1 MSQSSGIV
9 IPAYQPDPSILSEYV
24 TELRDQ
30 IDPATIRIELDD
42 AADSLQAE
50 LDDLPATVNA
60 VPDRRGKG
68 AAITAGFDAL
78 ATDILVFADADGSTP
93 AGELARVVEAVTD
106 PGVSLA
112 VGSRR
117 HPDAAV
123 ATSQSISR
131 QYLGDVFAWFARQ
144 LLDVSLYD
152 YQCGAKAITAESW
165 QQISPHLTCTG
176 FEWDIDLIAVAGALG
191 YTVREVPIEW
201 HDHPD
206 STVPPIRT
214 SIALGRTLLAARAKV
229 RDLEHQPRQTAAD
242 GPGESPAPVDQER
255 PHDD

>member
-1 MSQSSGIV
+1 MSQSIGIV
-9 IPAYQPDPSILSEYV
+9 IPAYQPNRSILSEYV
-24 TELRDQ
+24 RELHDQ
-30 IDPATIRIELDD
+30 IEPATIRIELDD
-42 AADSLQAE
+42 ASDSVQAE
-50 LDDLPATVNA
+50 LGDLPATVNA
-60 VPDRRGKG
+60 VSDRRGKG
-68 AAITAGFDAL
+68 AAITAGFEAL
-78 ATDILVFADADGSTP
+78 ETEILVFADADGSTP
-93 AGELARVVEAVTD
+93 ADELSRVIEAVTD

-117 HPDAAV
+117 HPDATV
-123 ATSQSISR
+123 TTSQSPSR
-131 QYLGDVFAWFARQ
+131 EYLGDAFAWVARQ

-165 QQISPHLTCTG
+165 QQVSRHLTCTG

-214 SIALGRTLLAARAKV
+214 SIALGRTLLSSRAKV
-229 RDLEHQPRQTAAD
+229 RGLERQPRQTTAD
-242 GPGESPAPVDQER
+242 GPGEPHAPVDQER

>member
-1 MSQSSGIV
+1 MSESIGIV
-9 IPAYQPDPSILSEYV
+9 IPAYQPDRSILSEYV
-24 TELRDQ
+24 IELRDQ
-30 IDPATIRIELDD
+30 LDPTTIRIELDN
-42 AADSLQAE
+42 ASEGLQAE

-78 ATDILVFADADGSTP
+78 ETDILVFSDADGSTP
-93 AGELARVVEAVTD
+93 AGELARVIKAVTD

-123 ATSQSISR
+123 ATSQSMSR

-165 QQISPHLTCTG
+165 QQVSRHLTCSG

-191 YTVREVPIEW
+191 YTAREVPIEW

-214 SIALGRTLLAARAKV
+214 SIALGRTLLSARAKV
-229 RDLEHQPRQTAAD
+229 RELEHQPRQTAD
-242 GPGESPAPVDQER
+242 GPGEPTAPVEQEQ

>member
-1 MSQSSGIV
+1 MSDSIGIV

-24 TELRDQ
+24 TELHDR
-30 IDPATIRIELDD
+30 IDPETIRIELDD
-42 AADSLQAE
+42 ASDSLRAE
-50 LDDLPATVNA
+50 LDALPATVNA
-60 VPDRRGKG
+60 VPGRRGKG

-78 ATDILVFADADGSTP
+78 ETDLLVFADADGSTP
-93 AGELARVVEAVTD
+93 ADELSRVIESVTD

-117 HPDAAV
+117 HPDATV
-123 ATSQSISR
+123 TTSQSMSR

-165 QQISPHLTCTG
+165 QQVSRHLTCTG

-214 SIALGRTLLAARAKV
+214 SIALGGTLLGARAKV
-229 RDLEHQPRQTAAD
+229 RNLERQPRQTAAD
-242 GPGESPAPVDQER
+242 GIGEPTAPVDQDR
-255 PHDD
+255 AHDD